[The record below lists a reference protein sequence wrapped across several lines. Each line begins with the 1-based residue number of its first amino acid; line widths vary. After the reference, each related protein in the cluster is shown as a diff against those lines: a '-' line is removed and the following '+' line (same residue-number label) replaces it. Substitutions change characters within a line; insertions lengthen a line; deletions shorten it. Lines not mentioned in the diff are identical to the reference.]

1 VGKSTLFNLLTGA
14 SQKTMNAPRTTVS
27 FAAGHWKLDRTT
39 HVQLV
44 DLPGTYSL
52 IAQSPDEAV
61 TAGAV
66 SPALAEAKAPARP
79 AALGPRTGPD
89 LAIAMVDAN
98 APASS
103 LYLLGQLALL
113 QVPVI
118 VALSMADVAR
128 GRGIAAEPQLLA
140 GILGVPVVEVNPRR
154 SKGAADLAAA
164 VKAALEAPER
174 PRCTVTLPPAPGDP
188 AGAGQPDD
196 IGHLSDPTAL
206 LETQAEPL
214 FEWVSDVI
222 GQAQLDRPPTR
233 HFSDRVDHWLLTW
246 WIGLPVFLAVLWGV
260 FELTTVVAAPLQDL
274 FEGFV
279 TETLAGWLSQG
290 LAAIGWGGG
299 WLESLL
305 VDGVLA
311 GVGVVVSFLPLM
323 AIMFLAIALLE
334 DSGYMAR
341 AALVAD
347 RAMRGIGLDGRA
359 VLPLVIGFGCNLP
372 ALAATKT
379 LPNARQRLLTGLLVP
394 YASCT
399 ARLVIFLFMA
409 SVFFPEHAGTV
420 VFGMYLVSG
429 LLIVLIGL
437 ALRGT
442 AFRGVG
448 REPLILV
455 LPPYQVPRPLPL
467 ARSVVLRCRDFTLK
481 AGQVILILCVAIWG
495 LLSIPT
501 AAGYSIG
508 PDVPAEHSVLGVAA
522 KAVAPVF
529 AAAGFDDW
537 HATASLMTGFVAKEA
552 AVGTLAT
559 TFGMEEPEDPS
570 EPGTLADQVW
580 AALDRS
586 SGGHPGPA
594 ALAYMFFA
602 LGYTPCM
609 VTVAEMRRL
618 FGWKPVL
625 RGLTLSLV
633 LSWVLAVLV
642 YQIGALL

>member
-1 VGKSTLFNLLTGA
+1 
-14 SQKTMNAPRTTVS
+14 
-27 FAAGHWKLDRTT
+27 
-39 HVQLV
+39 
-44 DLPGTYSL
+44 
-52 IAQSPDEAV
+52 
-61 TAGAV
+61 
-66 SPALAEAKAPARP
+66 
-79 AALGPRTGPD
+79 LGPRSGPD
-89 LAIAMVDAN
+89 LAIAVVDAN

-118 VALSMADVAR
+118 VALTMADVAH

-140 GILGVPVVEVNPRR
+140 GVLGVPVVQVNPRR
-154 SKGAADLAAA
+154 SKGAAELAAA
-164 VKAALEAPER
+164 VQAALAAPEP
-174 PRCTVTLPPAPGDP
+174 PRCAIET
-188 AGAGQPDD
+188 GQPGADLA
-196 IGHLSDPTAL
+196 GPKEL
-206 LETQAEPL
+206 LEAQAEPL
-214 FEWVSDVI
+214 FDWVNGVI
-222 GQAQLDRPPTR
+222 GQAHLDRPPTK

-279 TETLAGWLSQG
+279 TGTVAGWLSAG
-290 LAAIGWGGG
+290 LGAAGWDGG

-305 VDGVLA
+305 VDGVLG

-409 SVFFPEHAGTV
+409 SVFFPAHAGTV
-420 VFGMYLVSG
+420 VFGMYVASG
-429 LLIVLIGL
+429 VLIVLIGL

-467 ARSVVLRCRDFTLK
+467 ARSIVLRCRDFAIK
-481 AGQVILILCVAIWG
+481 AGQVILVLSVGIWA

-501 AAGYSIG
+501 GAGYTIG

-529 AAAGFDDW
+529 APAGFDDW

-559 TFGMEEPEDPS
+559 TFGMDEPEDPS
-570 EPGTLADQVW
+570 NPGTLADQVW

-594 ALAYMFFA
+594 ALAYMFFV

-609 VTVAEMRRL
+609 VTLAEMRRL

-625 RGLTLSLV
+625 RALGLSLV
-633 LSWVLAVLV
+633 LSWLLAVLV
-642 YQIGALL
+642 FQIGALL